1 MPLTV
6 KLTDAATGRPV
17 MSRAIQAIQGEN
29 QVTMEMNAQQQR
41 SQGVYIV
48 HLEGANGVR
57 YKPAKL
63 SVTSK
68 NR

>member
-29 QVTMEMNAQQQR
+29 QVTMEMNAQKR